1 MKINVGDTKQR
12 KSTVRKNDEGFKKNH
27 YFYIFSFLAATEYIV
42 FFCYTLD
49 HIYVVRY
56 EQTVRQLCF

>member
-27 YFYIFSFLAATEYIV
+27 YFYIFSFLAAT
-42 FFCYTLD
+42 LD

>member
-27 YFYIFSFLAATEYIV
+27 YFYIFSFLAATEYTV
-42 FFCYTLD
+42 FFLL
-49 HIYVVRY
+49 HIRSH
-56 EQTVRQLCF
+56 LCCEI